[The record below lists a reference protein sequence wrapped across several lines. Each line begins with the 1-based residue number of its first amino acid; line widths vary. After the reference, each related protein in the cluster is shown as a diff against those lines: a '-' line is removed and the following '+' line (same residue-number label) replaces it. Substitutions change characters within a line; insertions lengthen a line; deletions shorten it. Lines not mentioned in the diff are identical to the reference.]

1 MTVWWAGVEATYVA
15 DQHDGWL
22 ALWAATDRQPPV
34 AADAELELVVP
45 AGSRI
50 RRRKVPVRRLA
61 LHEAIDDLVCLSA
74 TDEVSPSVRA
84 WAVAAR
90 LAVDLVGRGR
100 LLPSMAADGVDTWV
114 LGPLD
119 ASDLARRS
127 ELVAALPPAAHAL
140 AVAGSKPVRV
150 LSPGAVVA
158 RFSDAVADLLP
169 RTAAAALVAGHTAFA
184 APASAPSLPR
194 GRQATGPSLR
204 RGRPATAPSGPIR
217 PPHRPVGVRTD
228 VSGAADWLAAAAAG
242 AGDEAAVSL
251 RLEPPEPADADF
263 VAVLQLQ
270 SRRDP
275 SLVVS
280 ATDLWSAPDAVVAR
294 FGDEAETALLLSL
307 RRGSRVWP
315 PLARLLD
322 DARPER
328 LVLDDE
334 EAGDLLGPV
343 VDDLASA
350 GVQVLWP
357 AELLRPVELRPQIA
371 TPAPAAVTAAGF
383 TLESLCVLRWR
394 ATLDGEQ
401 LSDEEVAVLAEA
413 KRPVVRLRGRWVRA
427 DPERLGRLARRHTI
441 GAGAALAAALG
452 GSLEVDGER
461 VEADVVGPL
470 ADLAARLRDV
480 TLDGRRP
487 PAAPD
492 GLDATLRPYQLRGL
506 AWLCEMA
513 ELGLGGVLAD
523 DMGLGKTI
531 QLLALHLAR
540 RAEPATDRPTLVVC
554 PASLVGNWQREAGR
568 FAPGVAVRRFHG
580 SARTLDDLGAGDIV
594 VATYGVVRR
603 DAEALADMEWGIV
616 AADEAQAVKNPLS
629 RTARA
634 LRTIPAAAR
643 FALTG
648 TPVENRLTELWAI
661 LDWTT
666 PGLLGPLERFRRE
679 VAVPVE
685 RDRDPDATRTLT
697 TLVRPFVLRRRK
709 SDPTIA
715 PELPPKTETDRFVP
729 LSGEQATLYTA
740 VVEETLARIAEAQG
754 MARRGL
760 VLKLLTACKQI
771 CNHPA
776 HFLGQAGPLLG
787 RSGKLDAVGELLG
800 VIAEEGAHALVFTQY
815 VAMGRL
821 LERHLGA
828 AGLRCLFL
836 HGSVPVKAR
845 EAMVD
850 RFQAGEVPVFV
861 ISLKAG
867 GTGLNLTRATHVV
880 HFDRWWNPAVED
892 QASDRAW
899 RIGQDQP
906 VQVHRLVT
914 EGTVEERIAALLTS
928 KRDLADRVVG
938 AGEGWVSE
946 LGDEELAA
954 LVRLG
959 GDGGR

>member
-1 MTVWWAGVEATYVA
+1 
-15 DQHDGWL
+15 
-22 ALWAATDRQPPV
+22 
-34 AADAELELVVP
+34 
-45 AGSRI
+45 
-50 RRRKVPVRRLA
+50 
-61 LHEAIDDLVCLSA
+61 
-74 TDEVSPSVRA
+74 
-84 WAVAAR
+84 
-90 LAVDLVGRGR
+90 
-100 LLPSMAADGVDTWV
+100 
-114 LGPLD
+114 
-119 ASDLARRS
+119 
-127 ELVAALPPAAHAL
+127 
-140 AVAGSKPVRV
+140 
-150 LSPGAVVA
+150 
-158 RFSDAVADLLP
+158 
-169 RTAAAALVAGHTAFA
+169 
-184 APASAPSLPR
+184 
-194 GRQATGPSLR
+194 
-204 RGRPATAPSGPIR
+204 
-217 PPHRPVGVRTD
+217 
-228 VSGAADWLAAAAAG
+228 AADWLAAVAPG
-242 AGDEAAVSL
+242 AGDEAGVSL

-263 VAVLQLQ
+263 AAVLQLQ

-275 SLVVS
+275 SLVMS
-280 ATDLWSAPDAVVAR
+280 AADLWSAPGTVVAR
-294 FGDEAETALLLSL
+294 FGDEAETVLLLSL

-315 PLARLLD
+315 PLGRLLD

-328 LVLDDE
+328 LVLEDDE
-334 EAGDLLGPV
+334 AADLLGPV
-343 VDDLASA
+343 VGDLASA

-357 AELLRPVELRPQIA
+357 ADLLRPVELRPQVA
-371 TPAPAAVTAAGF
+371 TPVPAAVTAAGF
-383 TLESLCVLRWR
+383 TLASLCELRWR
-394 ATLDGEQ
+394 ATLDGEE
-401 LSDEEVAVLAEA
+401 LTDEELAVLAEA

-427 DPERLGRLARRHTI
+427 DPERLGRLGRRHRI

-452 GSLEVDGER
+452 GTIEVEGER

-470 ADLAARLRDV
+470 ADLAARLRAV
-480 TLDGRRP
+480 ALDGHAQPVP
-487 PAAPD
+487 PG
-492 GLDATLRPYQLRGL
+492 GLTATLRPYQLRGL
-506 AWLCEMA
+506 AWLGEMA

-540 RAEPATDRPTLVVC
+540 RADPATDRPTLVVC
-554 PASLVGNWQREAGR
+554 PASLIGNWQREAGR
-568 FAPGVAVRRFHG
+568 FAPEVRVRRFHG
-580 SARTLDDLGAGDIV
+580 LARTLDDVGPGDLV

-603 DAEALADMEWGIV
+603 DTEALAGVEWGIV

-634 LRTIPAAAR
+634 LRSIPAGAR

-685 RDRDPDATRTLT
+685 RDRDADATRLLT

-709 SDPTIA
+709 SDPDIA

-729 LSGEQATLYTA
+729 LSAEQATLYTA
-740 VVEETLARIAEAQG
+740 VVEEALARIAEAEG

-760 VLKLLTACKQI
+760 VLKLITALKQI

-776 HFLGQAGPLLG
+776 HYLGQPGPLPG
-787 RSGKLDAVGELLG
+787 RSGKLDAAAELLG
-800 VIAEEGAHALVFTQY
+800 VIADEGAHALVFTQY

-828 AGLRCLFL
+828 AGLRTLFL

-845 EAMVD
+845 EKMVD
-850 RFQAGEVPVFV
+850 RFQAGEANAFV
-861 ISLKAG
+861 VSLKAG

-914 EGTVEERIAALLTS
+914 EGTVEERIASLLTA

-938 AGEGWVSE
+938 TGEGWVSE
-946 LGDEELAA
+946 LGDTELAA

-959 GDGGR
+959 DPSGGRA